1 MGRIYQLVIMLK
13 GLFLVSSFKVLL
25 IIEESHPESRSS
37 PSIQGEE
44 DNLDPELSLNNS
56 GDIDAEDD
64 PFDESTLVSDN
75 KMKRSGSVVTPG
87 MESNRKKSRG
97 SVAENAASTT
107 ADGMRFLGTKI
118 TEAALVVPDT
128 RFDQCVRIVNEMKKD
143 ELLGE
148 DSYFQIVQM
157 LLENEQYSH
166 LFFAM
171 TPDLRLLWLARQGV
185 LEDESY
191 SIYPY
196 LVLRPLFEY

>member
-1 MGRIYQLVIMLK
+1 MGKIYQLVIMLK

-25 IIEESHPESRSS
+25 IIEESRPESPSS
-37 PSIQGEE
+37 PSIQGE
-44 DNLDPELSLNNS
+44 DNLDPELDLNNS

-64 PFDESTLVSDN
+64 PFDESILISDN

-107 ADGMRFLGTKI
+107 ADGMKFLGTKI

-128 RFDQCVRIVNEMKKD
+128 RFDQCVRIVNQMKTD
-143 ELLGE
+143 GLLGD
-148 DSYFQIVQM
+148 DSYFRIVQM
-157 LLENEQYSH
+157 LLENEQYSR

-185 LEDESY
+185 LEDES
-191 SIYPY
+191 
-196 LVLRPLFEY
+196 